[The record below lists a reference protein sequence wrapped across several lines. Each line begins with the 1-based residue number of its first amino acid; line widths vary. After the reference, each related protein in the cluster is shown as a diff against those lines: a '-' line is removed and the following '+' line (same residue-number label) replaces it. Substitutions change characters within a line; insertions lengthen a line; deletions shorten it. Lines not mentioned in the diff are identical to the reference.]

1 MRVACEPTCGGCNA
15 FVEFSVMKNDGSDGV
30 EGHTFMTLV
39 YIISHKQYCVDCQ
52 KSILELYPSKTA
64 HGGKPRGNLRD

>member
-1 MRVACEPTCGGCNA
+1 
-15 FVEFSVMKNDGSDGV
+15 MKNDGSDGV

-52 KSILELYPSKTA
+52 KSILKLYPSKTA